1 MEDSNLVDDQ
11 FVDDAPEYKNFQP
24 WGMDLR
30 TFTILMHLS
39 IFAGAIVP
47 FGGIILPVVMW
58 TTNKDKSILI
68 DQHGKNILNWMI
80 SSIIYAIGGA
90 ILVLIGIGVLI
101 LIAVAI
107 CTVVFAILGAI
118 KASNGGV
125 YKYPLA
131 IEFIK

>member
-11 FVDDAPEYKNFQP
+11 VVGDSLEYDDFQP

-58 TTNKDKSILI
+58 TTNKDKSVLI

-80 SSIIYAIGGA
+80 SSFIYAIGGA

-107 CTVVFAILGAI
+107 CTVVFAILGAV
-118 KASNGGV
+118 KASNGEI

>member
-1 MEDSNLVDDQ
+1 MEDSNLVEDQ
-11 FVDDAPEYKNFQP
+11 FVGDSLEYDDFQP

-58 TTNKDKSILI
+58 TTNKDKSVLI

-80 SSIIYAIGGA
+80 SSIIYVIGGA

-101 LIAVAI
+101 LIAVAV
-107 CTVVFAILGAI
+107 CTVVFAILGAV
-118 KASNGGV
+118 KASNGEV

>member
-11 FVDDAPEYKNFQP
+11 VVGDSLEYDDFQP

-58 TTNKDKSILI
+58 TTNKDKSVLI

-80 SSIIYAIGGA
+80 SSIIYVIGGA

-101 LIAVAI
+101 LIAVAV
-107 CTVVFAILGAI
+107 CTVVFAILGAV
-118 KASNGGV
+118 KASNGEV

>member
-11 FVDDAPEYKNFQP
+11 FVGDAPEYDNFQP

-107 CTVVFAILGAI
+107 CTVVFAILGAV
-118 KASNGGV
+118 KASNGEV

>member
-11 FVDDAPEYKNFQP
+11 VVGDSLEYDDFQP

-58 TTNKDKSILI
+58 TTNKDKSVLI

-80 SSIIYAIGGA
+80 SSFIYAIGGA

-101 LIAVAI
+101 LIAVAV
-107 CTVVFAILGAI
+107 CTVVFAILGAV
-118 KASNGGV
+118 KASNGEI

>member
-11 FVDDAPEYKNFQP
+11 FVGDPPEYNDFQP

-58 TTNKDKSILI
+58 TTNKDKSVLI

-80 SSIIYAIGGA
+80 SSIIYVIGGA

-101 LIAVAI
+101 LSAGAI
-107 CTVVFAILGAI
+107 CTVAFAILGAV
-118 KASNGGV
+118 KASNGEV

>member
-11 FVDDAPEYKNFQP
+11 VVGDSLEYDDFQP

-58 TTNKDKSILI
+58 TTNKDKSVLI

-80 SSIIYAIGGA
+80 SSIIYVIGGA

-107 CTVVFAILGAI
+107 CTVVFAILGAV
-118 KASNGGV
+118 KASNGEI

>member
-11 FVDDAPEYKNFQP
+11 VVGDSLEYDDFQP

-58 TTNKDKSILI
+58 TTNKDKSVLI

-80 SSIIYAIGGA
+80 SSIIYVIGGA

-101 LIAVAI
+101 LIAVAV
-107 CTVVFAILGAI
+107 CTVVFAIVGAV
-118 KASNGGV
+118 KASNGEV